1 MIYSNKV
8 QLNNNIDFEIKHL
21 SLADKRKEI
30 QKYNPLHYLLGYTLV
45 SKPWLTYEEMY
56 ANSN

>member
-21 SLADKRKEI
+21 SLANQRKEI

-45 SKPWLTYEEMY
+45 SKPWLTYEELY

>member
-1 MIYSNKV
+1 MIYSKKA
-8 QLNNNIDFEIKHL
+8 QINNNIDFEIKHL
-21 SLADKRKEI
+21 PVKEQRKEI
-30 QKYNPLHYLLGYTLV
+30 QKYNPLHYVLGYTLV

>member
-45 SKPWLTYEEMY
+45 SKPWLTYEELY

>member
-8 QLNNNIDFEIKHL
+8 QVNNNIDFEIKHL
-21 SLADKRKEI
+21 SLELKRKEI
-30 QKYNPLHYLLGYTLV
+30 QKYNPLHYVLGYTLV
-45 SKPWLTYEEMY
+45 SKPWLTYEELY

>member
-1 MIYSNKV
+1 MIYSDKA
-8 QLNNNIDFEIKHL
+8 QANNNIDFEIKHL
-21 SLADKRKEI
+21 DLKSKRKEI

-56 ANSN
+56 ANSD